1 MPRVPRR
8 PLDFIRGHVPPN
20 PEVYEPRGTM
30 LITQEWDAV
39 VYHFAMRGVF
49 PFSTLDVRCDP
60 AGNIWPRTQP
70 LAGVTDATV

>member
-8 PLDFIRGHVPPN
+8 PLDFIRGHVKPN

-30 LITQEWDAV
+30 LITQDWNAV
-39 VYHFAMRGVF
+39 VYHFAMPGVF
-49 PFSTLDVRCDP
+49 PLSTLSLRCDP
-60 AGNIWPRTQP
+60 DGNIWARARP